1 MSGLQASFDDLGTPL
16 HAVTF
21 VVVDLETTG
30 GSADGDA
37 ITEIGAV
44 KVRGGEVLGEFQTLV
59 NPGRAIPPTITI
71 LTGITHAMV
80 VEAPRIETVL
90 PSFLEFLGDAVLVAH
105 NARFDVGFLNAAAT
119 ATGHDRLTNRVLDT
133 VALARRVVRS
143 EVRNLRLGS
152 LAAHF
157 RSPVTPTHRALDD
170 ARATTHVLHA
180 LLERV
185 GTLGVTGLE
194 DLLALPTA
202 RGAPTF
208 HKLRLTEGLPRS
220 AGVYLFRDRT
230 GSVTYVGK
238 ATNLR
243 QRVRSY
249 FYGDTRRTVTSMLA
263 ELTRIDHITCP
274 TELEA
279 SVLELRL
286 IHHHVPRHNR
296 RSKPPKGQHWV
307 RLTDE
312 AFPRLSIARTHR
324 PDDSSALGP
333 FRSRRAAET
342 VLHALWDATPVRRC
356 TGRPGSR
363 EDVCRYAQLGV
374 ALCPCSGAIDEE
386 VYRTAIAPLHAAVD
400 RPEAVLD
407 PLAARMRA
415 LAASERFEEAGW
427 LRDRH
432 RALRRAL
439 ERRHRWQLLQEA
451 GRVVATDGE
460 ASVVVDHGRFVTSWV
475 GAEPLLPDAEPVER
489 STTPATVGIA
499 EELDLVWKFLMAGDT
514 RIMEAA
520 VDPQAIRAAGLR
532 WQAAEAALKAS

>member
-1 MSGLQASFDDLGTPL
+1 MEAQGSFDDLGTPL
-16 HAVTF
+16 HDVTF

-44 KVRGGEVLGEFQTLV
+44 KVRGGELLGEFQTLV
-59 NPGRAIPPTITI
+59 NPGREIPPTITV

-80 VEAPRIETVL
+80 VQAPRIETVL

-105 NARFDVGFLNAAAT
+105 NARFDVGFLNAAAHR
-119 ATGHDRLTNRVLDT
+119 TGHDRLPNRVLDT
-133 VALARRVVRS
+133 VGLARRVVRG

-202 RGAPTF
+202 KGSTTF
-208 HKLRLTEGLPRS
+208 HKLRLTEGLPR
-220 AGVYLFRDRT
+220 APGVYLFRDRQ
-230 GSVTYVGK
+230 GAVTYVGK

-249 FYGDTRRTVTSMLA
+249 FYGDTRRSVATMLT
-263 ELTRIDHITCP
+263 ELAKIDHVACP

-279 SVLELRL
+279 SILELRL

-296 RSKPPKGQHWV
+296 RSRPPKAQHWV

-312 AFPRLSIARTHR
+312 AFPRLTIARTHR
-324 PDDSSALGP
+324 PDDPTALGP
-333 FRSRRAAET
+333 FRSRKAAEA
-342 VLHALWDATPVRRC
+342 VQHALWDATPVRRC
-356 TGRPGSR
+356 TGRPGSK
-363 EDVCRYAQLGV
+363 DGPCRFAQLGV
-374 ALCPCSGAIDEE
+374 ALCPCDGTLDRDA
-386 VYRTAIAPLHAAVD
+386 YAAAIAPIRRSVD
-400 RPEAVLD
+400 GADHLLD
-407 PLAARMRA
+407 PLAARMRG
-415 LAASERFEEAGW
+415 LAAAERFEEAGW

-432 RALRRAL
+432 RSLRRAL

-460 ASVVVDHGRFVTSWV
+460 AFVVVDHGRFVTSWV
-475 GAEPLLPDAEPVER
+475 GDQPLLPGPEDAEAT
-489 STTPATVGIA
+489 TTPATAGIG
-499 EELDLVWKFLMAGDT
+499 EEVDLVWKFLTAAGT
-514 RIMEAA
+514 EVVEAA
-520 VDPQAIRAAGLR
+520 IDPRAIRAAGLR